1 MTPLGG
7 ALIPWSCN
15 RRRPKPRRARDN
27 ILEMISGGPVA
38 RILDM
43 PDYLAY
49 VRKSA
54 TGYFSQALAL
64 DAGPSNE
71 LTTRTF

>member
-1 MTPLGG
+1 
-7 ALIPWSCN
+7 
-15 RRRPKPRRARDN
+15 
-27 ILEMISGGPVA
+27 MISGGPVA